1 MILSAIF
8 FSIIGN
14 IFLSYILEKV
24 RNRIGT
30 LRYISKICFV
40 IALFIFVGGAGRVTT
55 LVGVMDDVDVGSGE
69 RKATDQKKKIALT
82 FDDGPSEATEILLD
96 GLARRGVKASFFLI
110 GTCAEQYPET
120 VKRETREGHL
130 VGNHTY
136 NHADLRKLSL
146 EEACM
151 EVEKT
156 NQILEEI
163 TGETVEY
170 IRPPFGD
177 WKKELEE
184 KFNLIPVLWSV
195 DPLDWTTENEEKII
209 NNVVTDVGEGD
220 IILLHD
226 SYISSVNAALQI
238 IDILQG
244 EGYEFVT
251 VEELILN

>member
-1 MILSAIF
+1 MTA
-8 FSIIGN
+8 
-14 IFLSYILEKV
+14 
-24 RNRIGT
+24 
-30 LRYISKICFV
+30 
-40 IALFIFVGGAGRVTT
+40 
-55 LVGVMDDVDVGSGE
+55 LVGVMDDVDTENYE
-69 RKATDQKKKIALT
+69 RKGTEQKKKIALT
-82 FDDGPSEATEILLD
+82 FDDGPSDVTGILLD
-96 GLARRGVKASFFLI
+96 GLAERGVKATFFLI
-110 GTCAEQYPET
+110 GTCVEEYSEI
-120 VKRETREGHL
+120 VKREVREGHL

-136 NHADLRKLSL
+136 DHADLRKLSL

-156 NQILEEI
+156 NQILEDI

-184 KFNLIPVLWSV
+184 KFSLIPVLWSV
-195 DPLDWTTENEEKII
+195 DPLDWTTENEEKIV

-238 IDILQG
+238 IDILQK